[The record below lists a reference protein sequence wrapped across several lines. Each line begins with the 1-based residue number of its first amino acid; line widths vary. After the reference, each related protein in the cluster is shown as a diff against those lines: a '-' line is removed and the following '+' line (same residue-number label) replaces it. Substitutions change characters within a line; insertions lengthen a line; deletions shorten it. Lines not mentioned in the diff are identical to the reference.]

1 MRTYDLTTVIVPM
14 SHTTAQMALPKDGG
28 ALCVA
33 AFHWLYLSACAHQ
46 QPNAGA
52 KKVPLVVVAAAY
64 LAGKCTDWQGP
75 LSR

>member
-1 MRTYDLTTVIVPM
+1 M